1 MRLLTFI
8 FALLALGGCAVQ
20 PTSAPVPVTVAPGAA
35 PAPVPAATPP
45 SAAASAPSPAAQRS
59 ATVSTL
65 AIERQWLASWFKGT
79 PVVVA
84 QRDDGAVTV
93 DVPRQF
99 CFERGKETL
108 KPALVAVLD
117 KVAESLR
124 RVPLAELRV
133 VAAPGDVAGAVAGGT
148 ALGQQRAVRVQ
159 DHLRSKG
166 VPAARLGKPSVAPGM
181 AVQLR
186 IEPSSP
192 A

>member
-1 MRLLTFI
+1 MQASLSI
-8 FALLALGGCAVQ
+8 ALAGLVLVGCAGA
-20 PTSAPVPVTVAPGAA
+20 PTSVPVTVAPA
-35 PAPVPAATPP
+35 
-45 SAAASAPSPAAQRS
+45 SAAATATPSPPASAPGPSAQRT

-65 AIERQWLASWFKGT
+65 AVERQWLASWFKGT
-79 PVVVA
+79 PVVVL

-99 CFERGKETL
+99 CFERGKDAP

-133 VAAPGDVAGAVAGGT
+133 VAAPGDVAGPAVGGA

-159 DHLRSKG
+159 DHLRSRG
-166 VPAARLGKPSVAPGM
+166 VPAARLGKPAVAPGA